1 MHTLENFAPLVLVVW
16 IWAVIGFIAVAKLA
30 SKPTP
35 DACARVLGDDT
46 PVRRAYRLN
55 RATRW
60 QG

>member
-1 MHTLENFAPLVLVVW
+1 MQTLENFAPLVLVL
-16 IWAVIGFIAVAKLA
+16 WALAVLAYVALAKLA
-30 SKPTP
+30 SKPMP

-55 RATRW
+55 RSTHW